1 VRRSSA
7 EQSNSALIIGG
18 QVLLKLFRRIHAGAH
33 PEAEMGRYL
42 TERGFTSIAPL
53 LGEITRVGADGVSFT
68 LGIAQSFIY
77 NEGDAWS
84 WTQNL
89 LERTVQEV
97 LVMPAGAPLPEQSD
111 AIGRLQRAG
120 SNLGRRLGEMHAVLA
135 QPSDDPAFAPR
146 TADAAQCAEW
156 AAAARAQLERAFAT
170 LDERTT
176 YSEEERHS
184 LEVLREHRARAL
196 ELPERLAQAGI
207 GSLATR
213 IHGDL
218 HLGQALVAQGDVIFI
233 DFEGEPA
240 RPLSERRAHSS
251 PLRDVAGM
259 LRSFDYAAATII
271 AAGGAG
277 QDDTALARK
286 RGIVERFRQNANK
299 AFLSAYQ
306 EASAPIAH
314 HWSQTHSE
322 RDLLNLFLIEK
333 AAYEIC
339 YEAANRPAWLNV
351 PLFGLAQLLS
361 HL

>member
-1 VRRSSA
+1 MR
-7 EQSNSALIIGG
+7 Q
-18 QVLLKLFRRIHAGAH
+18 
-33 PEAEMGRYL
+33 
-42 TERGFTSIAPL
+42 
-53 LGEITRVGADGVSFT
+53 
-68 LGIAQSFIY
+68 
-77 NEGDAWS
+77 
-84 WTQNL
+84 
-89 LERTVQEV
+89 
-97 LVMPAGAPLPEQSD
+97 
-111 AIGRLQRAG
+111 
-120 SNLGRRLGEMHAVLA
+120 
-135 QPSDDPAFAPR
+135 
-146 TADAAQCAEW
+146 
-156 AAAARAQLERAFAT
+156 
-170 LDERTT
+170 
-176 YSEEERHS
+176 
-184 LEVLREHRARAL
+184 HRARAL
-196 ELPERLAQAGI
+196 ELTGQLAQAGV

-277 QDDTALARK
+277 QDETASARK
-286 RGIVERFRQNANK
+286 RSIVERFRQNANK
-299 AFLSAYQ
+299 AFIAAYQ
-306 EASAPIAH
+306 DASAPIAH
-314 HWSQTHSE
+314 HWKQSHSA

-361 HL
+361 HM

>member
-1 VRRSSA
+1 MIELIAGSARVAAPNGELQFTATTRFAGINLGQEPEVRRSSA

-18 QVLLKLFRRIHAGAH
+18 QVMLKLFRRIHAGAH

-42 TERGFTSIAPL
+42 TERGFANIAPL
-53 LGEITRVGADGVSFT
+53 LGEITRVGTDNVPYM

-111 AIGRLQRAG
+111 AIGRLAARRQQSGPSTGRDACHPGATQRRSG
-120 SNLGRRLGEMHAVLA
+120 IC
-135 QPSDDPAFAPR
+135 
-146 TADAAQCAEW
+146 AANRGCRPVRSVGG
-156 AAAARAQLERAFAT
+156 AARAQLERAFAT
-170 LDERTT
+170 LDARSTFP
-176 YSEEERHS
+176 EEERHS
-184 LEVLREHRARAL
+184 VEVVRQHRARAL
-196 ELPERLAQAGI
+196 ELTGQLAQAGV

-277 QDDTALARK
+277 QDETAWR
-286 RGIVERFRQNANK
+286 
-299 AFLSAYQ
+299 
-306 EASAPIAH
+306 ASAASSSDSGRTPPRHSSPLIRMLRHPSPIIGSSRTARA
-314 HWSQTHSE
+314 T
-322 RDLLNLFLIEK
+322 
-333 AAYEIC
+333 C
-339 YEAANRPAWLNV
+339 
-351 PLFGLAQLLS
+351 
-361 HL
+361 